1 MLREDVKK
9 AKELDDKIS
18 FLEEQIEQLNR
29 VYSQGD
35 ASELQLC
42 VTQEYGKTEFLF
54 DCETIDIYAV
64 LSRVLKYCE
73 ETKTELLKEIEEL

>member
-1 MLREDVKK
+1 MLRENIKR
-9 AKELDDKIS
+9 AKEFDDKIS
-18 FLEEQIEQLNR
+18 LLEEQIEQLKR

-42 VTQEYGKTEFLF
+42 VTQEYGETQFLF

-64 LSRVLKYCE
+64 LLRLLKNCE
-73 ETKTELLKEIEEL
+73 ERKEELLKELEAL